1 MEQLSLAEMTK
12 RLGQEP
18 EPRTFLDQCY
28 DAGEG
33 NKGVGAVT
41 RKNADRFIHLGLSRR
56 HLCSLERGAG
66 ESIQG
71 HDDIAEQRT
80 A

>member
-28 DAGEG
+28 DAGEQTTLVLARARRG
-33 NKGVGAVT
+33 
-41 RKNADRFIHLGLSRR
+41 RKHTGPR
-56 HLCSLERGAG
+56 
-66 ESIQG
+66 
-71 HDDIAEQRT
+71 
-80 A
+80 